1 MHLLGGKGGR
11 DNWLGKASQ
20 KSCHLVFTATR
31 NQPREEHFSERTER
45 WKLQEKYGDFQFL
58 HLAQYECCTEVQV
71 CVLGVRL
78 EMKGGR
84 AREVGRS
91 QNKGPYIPY

>member
-1 MHLLGGKGGR
+1 MAREGFPEKLPLGLSLQPPGIRQGKSILGRENRMHK
-11 DNWLGKASQ
+11 
-20 KSCHLVFTATR
+20 
-31 NQPREEHFSERTER
+31 R
-45 WKLQEKYGDFQFL
+45 WKLQEKYGDFQLL